1 MEFILV
7 GQPYSG
13 KSTIFNEV
21 VGYKA
26 FTSNFPGANVKYTS
40 GNIIL
45 DNRTIDVV
53 DIPGTYS
60 LQSSDEVESL
70 TADYLINKTGDHVII
85 NVIDA
90 SVLSRS
96 LEFTLQLMEL
106 QKPMV
111 IALNMIDEAER
122 KGIEI
127 NVEKLSEILGIPV
140 VKTIGK
146 KGRGVYELFN
156 KAYFVG
162 NIQIK
167 PNILEYPRETE
178 KLLSSLDEVICKK
191 AVKDRWS
198 HRFLGLKLIEKDH
211 NIKNY
216 LNDYLDK
223 NDWKQIDKK
232 IKASEKETGRESEF
246 QISSVRHAFA
256 FEIFEKVATVSQIRK
271 KDIRYKV
278 DDILMH
284 PVWGYVIMAGIL
296 YFIFS
301 AISIIGNFAEPI
313 FLDNFQLLSD
323 YISAQFGDYSL
334 IHSIVDGFIT
344 GFGGGIGIVIPYL
357 VPFFIF
363 LSFLEDSGYL
373 ARIAYLIDNL
383 MHHMGLHGL
392 SVVPMILGYGCTV
405 PGILATRILKSPRDR
420 FITSALTTLIPCS
433 ARMTIIFGIVGFF
446 ISMKA
451 AVAIYFI
458 NLVIIGITGKLMSKA
473 MPEVSPGMILE
484 IPKYHLPGIKV
495 ILKKSW
501 FRLKEFVVI
510 AWPLLIVGSIVLE
523 VIHYYNLSVIVND
536 LLAPFTEGVLG
547 LPAAVGVTLLFG
559 IMRKELA
566 LILLFSAMGTNNLIT
581 VMTDVQLFNF
591 TIFVTF
597 YIPCLATFAALGK
610 ELGWNKALLITM
622 LTTSIAVVL
631 VVLVRIFS
639 FLF

>member
-21 VGYKA
+21 IGYKA
-26 FTSNFPGANVKYTS
+26 FTSNFPGANVKYTT
-40 GNIIL
+40 GKVII
-45 DNRTIDVV
+45 DNVTIDVV

-60 LQSSDEVESL
+60 LQGSDEVESL
-70 TADYLINKTGDHVII
+70 TADYLMNKTGDHVII

-111 IALNMIDEAER
+111 IALNMVDEAER

-127 NVEKLSEILGIPV
+127 DVEYLSEILGVPI

-156 KAYFVG
+156 KAYFAG
-162 NIQIK
+162 NTNIT
-167 PNILEYPRETE
+167 PRILEYPKSTE
-178 KLLSSLDEVICKK
+178 ILLSSLDKIISEKNIEG
-191 AVKDRWS
+191 RWS
-198 HRFLGLKLIEKDH
+198 KRFIGIKLIEKDT
-211 NIKNY
+211 NLNSY
-216 LNDYLDK
+216 LSKYFDK
-223 NDWKQIDKK
+223 GDWEKV
-232 IKASEKETGRESEF
+232 EKEISEFEKSCCAESEF
-246 QISSVRHAFA
+246 NISSVRHSLA
-256 FEIFEKVATVSQIRK
+256 FEIFERVATVSQIGK

-278 DDILMH
+278 DDVLMH
-284 PVWGYVIMAGIL
+284 PIWGYVIMIGIL

-313 FLDNFQLLSD
+313 FLDNFQKLSD
-323 YISAQFGDYSL
+323 YIASQFGEYSV
-334 IHSIVDGFIT
+334 IHSIVNGFVT

-405 PGILATRILKSPRDR
+405 PGILATRILKSQRDK

-451 AVAIYFI
+451 AVAIYVI
-458 NLVIIGITGKLMSKA
+458 NLVIIGITGKIMSKA

-523 VIHYYNLSVIVND
+523 VIHFYDLSSIVNN
-536 LLAPFTEGVLG
+536 LLAPFTRDILG
-547 LPAAVGVTLLFG
+547 LPVAVGVTLLFG

-566 LILLFSAMGTNNLIT
+566 LILLFSAMGTNNLID
-581 VMTDVQLFNF
+581 VMTETQLFNF

-610 ELGWNKALLITM
+610 ELSWNKAFLITG
-622 LTTSIAVVL
+622 LTTFVAIILVL
-631 VVLVRIFS
+631 LVRLFMFIF
-639 FLF
+639 